1 MIALF
6 IGGTGTISMAITRL
20 AVAQGWKLYLLNRGN
35 RHAKDIPEGVE
46 LINADIYNESDVA
59 EKIKGME
66 FDVVCD
72 FIVFHPSALERDY
85 RLFKGRTIANVL
97 THPEFQK
104 DDPEFD
110 DWCDKVIETLEAAK
124 KNFK

>member
-1 MIALF
+1 
-6 IGGTGTISMAITRL
+6 MAITRL
-20 AVAQGWKLYLLNRGN
+20 AASQGWKLYLLNRGK
-35 RHAKDIPEGVE
+35 RPAEDIPAGVE
-46 LINADIYNESDVA
+46 IIQADIYDEAAVA
-59 EKIKGME
+59 DKLKGME

-72 FIVFHPSALERDY
+72 FIVFHPSVLERDY

-97 THPEFQK
+97 AHLEFQK

-110 DWCDKVIETLEAAK
+110 AWCDKVIETLEAAK